1 MFNGAKI
8 DGPVALREILT
19 AKPEIFASVF
29 TEKLMIYG
37 LGRGVQYYDMPS
49 VRSIVRDAARNDYR
63 LSSIV
68 LGIVKSTPFQMKVK
82 GTDGENASVTAS
94 ISH

>member
-1 MFNGAKI
+1 
-8 DGPVALREILT
+8 
-19 AKPEIFASVF
+19 
-29 TEKLMIYG
+29 
-37 LGRGVQYYDMPS
+37 MPS

-82 GTDGENASVTAS
+82 GTDGGSPTVSAS